1 LQYTCLVLSFI
12 ILNFPKTPLALAHM
26 IFFPYPLSVW
36 FFIIRF
42 VALQSHLLAE
52 VLLTSLP
59 DSITC
64 LMGTLVITWRVRS
77 EFISIGMMVVFSI
90 FYPFYLV
97 VMGMIGLY
105 GHARQVV
112 AYSNWNPT
120 ARK

>member
-1 LQYTCLVLSFI
+1 
-12 ILNFPKTPLALAHM
+12 M

-36 FFIIRF
+36 FFII
-42 VALQSHLLAE
+42 SIGCLL
-52 VLLTSLP
+52 
-59 DSITC
+59 
-64 LMGTLVITWRVRS
+64 GTLIITWRVRS
-77 EFISIGMMVVFSI
+77 EFISVWMMIYFSA

-112 AYSNWNPT
+112 AYNNWNPT